1 MKARVACLGL
11 ALWLVAAAAPA
22 ATPTDSKA
30 VEGRPALLVMD
41 VQNLYLGYM
50 DQSNRT
56 IAFSMINATIE
67 LFRAKGYPVIRVYHT
82 DPARGPAPGTEPF
95 EFPAEIRV
103 KPGDTMVV
111 KNRPSAFVGTE
122 LEKILREQGCDTVFI
137 TGLSAVG
144 CALATYFDAHGRD
157 VRVFM
162 VKDALLSHRAD
173 LTRAVEDMTEAV
185 GYEALSYML
194 LNAPPAR

>member
-1 MKARVACLGL
+1 MKARVTCLGL
-11 ALWLVAAAAPA
+11 ALWLVAAVSPA
-22 ATPTDSKA
+22 ATPATPKA
-30 VEGRPALLVMD
+30 VEGKPALLVMD

-95 EFPAEIRV
+95 EFPAEIRI
-103 KPGDTMVV
+103 KPEDTMVI
-111 KNRPSAFVGTE
+111 KNRPSAFLGTE
-122 LEKILREQGCDTVFI
+122 LETILREQGCDTVFI

-157 VRVFM
+157 FRVFM
-162 VKDALLSHRAD
+162 VNNALLSHRSD